1 MRRHSNRGL
10 VRLTRST
17 HQESNANLE
26 GGQRVAGACHPSRWC
41 WLWIVTLQM
50 EAIMS
55 NYWAGEWRS
64 SCQGRGQHTHSQ
76 NTCAHTYTLTLMQ
89 QQLQRQQVTT
99 DSGVD
104 SLGAQSSFPLSKT
117 CHTGAARGR
126 HKHLHLNMQLKQQ
139 QKKYFDVK

>member
-1 MRRHSNRGL
+1 
-10 VRLTRST
+10 
-17 HQESNANLE
+17 
-26 GGQRVAGACHPSRWC
+26 
-41 WLWIVTLQM
+41 
-50 EAIMS
+50 MS

-89 QQLQRQQVTT
+89 QQQQLQRQQVTT

-117 CHTGAARGR
+117 TPVQHVGD
-126 HKHLHLNMQLKQQ
+126 KHLHLNMQLKQQ